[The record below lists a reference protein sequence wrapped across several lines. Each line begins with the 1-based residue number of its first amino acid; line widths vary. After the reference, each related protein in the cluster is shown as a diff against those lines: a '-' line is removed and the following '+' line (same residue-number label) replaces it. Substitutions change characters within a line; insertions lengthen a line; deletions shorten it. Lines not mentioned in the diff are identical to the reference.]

1 MKTEQL
7 IEQVAEIR
15 AALAVTNFMLM
26 TFLEHNG
33 CDPETL
39 IASVD
44 KLLAEFADAFE
55 GKMREDAGLGR
66 RETPR
71 KPSTSRP
78 PAIDWGDLPKN

>member
-7 IEQVAEIR
+7 IEQIAEIR
-15 AALAVTNFMLM
+15 AASAATNFMLLS
-26 TFLEHNG
+26 FLEHNG

-39 IASVD
+39 IATVD
-44 KLLAEFADAFE
+44 EMLVKFADAFE
-55 GKMREDAGLGR
+55 NTMRKDAGLGR

-78 PAIDWGDLPKN
+78 PAIDWDDLPKN